1 MCVIFPLTLSECIE
15 TLSNVGK
22 WCVLCVHRDNFT
34 QNDIQGREL
43 LSLGRRDLRELG
55 VEKLGHVKRIL
66 QGIKDLQTS

>member
-1 MCVIFPLTLSECIE
+1 MMVSCLHDL
-15 TLSNVGK
+15 
-22 WCVLCVHRDNFT
+22 LCARRDNFT